1 MKVTFSTSAMAM
13 LTVLAVAGCPKEE
26 EETGPV
32 SPPSST
38 ATSTTAAST
47 PLVPATASAV
57 SSGSG
62 NKPPIEARAKAEL
75 DNKDPTNTAGNTL
88 AVEGS
93 KGSFVTPTA
102 WTTTK
107 SGVWHVSSSTDQ
119 KSKFASGSFGTEDA
133 NSKLGDIAN
142 ALGYTECEW
151 GSPESIAMGKDKLPT
166 SVADGVCLRAGAPV
180 RTAYAILAGEGLNIL
195 SVGGWDTGGGNAA
208 EVFEVF
214 RNVKKTAGTGDA
226 SGIAACCAALSQNAQ
241 NAPPEQ
247 KGAYL
252 AAAGAC
258 NSLRNSPQGRAALAQ
273 VRGLLA
279 GANVP
284 ATCK

>member
-1 MKVTFSTSAMAM
+1 MKVSFSTSAMAM
-13 LTVLAVAGCPKEE
+13 LTVLAVAGCPKET
-26 EETGPV
+26 EETAPV

-38 ATSTTAAST
+38 TTPSAAAST
-47 PLVPATASAV
+47 PLVPATASAAA
-57 SSGSG
+57 SSG

-107 SGVWHVSSSTDQ
+107 SGVWHVSASSDQ

-133 NSKLGDIAN
+133 NSKLGPIAD

-151 GSPESIAMGKDKLPT
+151 GSPESIAMGKDKLPA

-258 NSLRNSPQGRAALAQ
+258 NALRNNPQGRAALAQ
-273 VRGLLA
+273 VRAALA

-284 ATCK
+284 ASCK

>member
-1 MKVTFSTSAMAM
+1 MKVTFSTSALAI
-13 LTVLAVAGCPKEE
+13 LTVLAVAGCPKET
-26 EETGPV
+26 EETA
-32 SPPSST
+32 PPP
-38 ATSTTAAST
+38 TTTPSASAAAST
-47 PLVPATASAV
+47 PLVPATASAAA
-57 SSGSG
+57 SSG

-75 DNKDPTNTAGNTL
+75 DGKDPTNTAGNAL

-93 KGSFVTPTA
+93 KASFVTPTA

-180 RTAYAILAGEGLNIL
+180 RTAYAILAGEGLNVL

-226 SGIAACCAALSQNAQ
+226 SGIAACCAALSQNA
-241 NAPPEQ
+241 NSAPPEQ

-252 AAAGAC
+252 AAAGLC
-258 NSLRNSPQGRAALAQ
+258 NSIRNSPQGRAALAQ

-284 ATCK
+284 ASCK